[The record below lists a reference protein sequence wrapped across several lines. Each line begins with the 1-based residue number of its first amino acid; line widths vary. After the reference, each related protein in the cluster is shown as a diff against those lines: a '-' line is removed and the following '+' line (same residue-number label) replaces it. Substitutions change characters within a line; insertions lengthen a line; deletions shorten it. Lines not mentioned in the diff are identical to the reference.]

1 MTINISIQDVVD
13 NLHPKITVLG
23 VGGSGGNAVNNMINA
38 NLEGVDFLI
47 ANTDAQALQISKCP
61 NKIQL
66 GLNSTKG
73 LGAGMRP
80 DIGKQAAEEAIQDLS
95 EKFDGSH
102 MLFIAA
108 GMGGGTGTGA
118 APVIAKLAREKGIL
132 TVGVV
137 TKPFHF
143 EGSQRMKLAD
153 KGIEELQQ
161 YVDTLLTIPNQNLF
175 RIANEKTTFSDAFKM
190 ADDVLYA
197 GVRGVTDLMVQPGM
211 INLDFSDIKT
221 VMSEMGKAMMGTG
234 EASGEARAI
243 AAAEAA
249 IANPLIDDVSLK
261 GAKGL
266 IINITGG
273 KDITLYEVDE
283 AANRIKQEVDEEAN
297 IIYGTTCDE
306 RLEGLVR
313 VSIVAT
319 GIDANINKLAK
330 PIENFAPININNE
343 IYKNDNVE
351 TNEQNNDQ
359 VNSIASNY
367 EDKLIDTTS
376 EKDKNFIEENI
387 NMDHVN
393 INEQKTEDL
402 DTELISENDHQDVV
416 ENISIETNDILEEKT
431 NEILEEETNDILEE
445 DLKHDHALKD
455 EENNTTNEA
464 SVRRLS
470 LFDTLTTES
479 TETPADNINLTEK
492 TEPILSPSEEVL
504 DTSKSEDLPIKDEL
518 INEFDAEEKH
528 SIDADN
534 EFNHYASAVKVEN
547 DWYYFDSNLEPEYD
561 RYSSDIYN
569 EILAGESARL
579 SKLYPK
585 YKWVE
590 IKEGMIYNSNR
601 NVFPAKNG
609 LLIQQIAP
617 LNQPLPVITLD
628 ADLEQM
634 LIKMARQ
641 SGEEGL
647 VLDNE
652 LAQKLLT
659 KIAETT
665 QKLSNEG
672 KTAALVVSPAIRRQ
686 FSAIVRQH
694 VEEMIVL
701 AFTELPDNRKI
712 NVVAS
717 IAG

>member
-1 MTINISIQDVVD
+1 MTINISIQDIGH

-47 ANTDAQALQISKCP
+47 ANTDAQALQISNCP

-80 DIGKQAAEEAIQDLS
+80 DIGRQAAEEAIQDLS

-143 EGSQRMKLAD
+143 EGSQRMKLAE

-234 EASGEARAI
+234 EAQGEGRAI

-283 AANRIKQEVDEEAN
+283 AANRIKQEIDDEAN
-297 IIYGTTCDE
+297 IIYGTTCDD
-306 RLEGLVR
+306 RLEGVVR

-319 GIDANINKLAK
+319 GIDANNNISVK
-330 PIENFAPININNE
+330 PIENFAPININND
-343 IYKNDNVE
+343 IYKQDL
-351 TNEQNNDQ
+351 
-359 VNSIASNY
+359 
-367 EDKLIDTTS
+367 KTS
-376 EKDKNFIEENI
+376 ESLSETTVLQKNTSQDEIILDNEINEMENEEMPNNENSDTVNFDDQTNNNQIEVSNLEENI
-387 NMDHVN
+387 DDK
-393 INEQKTEDL
+393 IL
-402 DTELISENDHQDVV
+402 D
-416 ENISIETNDILEEKT
+416 K
-431 NEILEEETNDILEE
+431 
-445 DLKHDHALKD
+445 
-455 EENNTTNEA
+455 NEA
-464 SVRRLS
+464 SETVEQIVTDNIPEEVSSSYLDIDKSNETSVRRLS
-470 LFDTLTTES
+470 LFDTLS
-479 TETPADNINLTEK
+479 TENKSEDITSENEVLAK
-492 TEPILSPSEEVL
+492 TEPVFASSEEKIEENNSENNNSEDILSIDEKEEF
-504 DTSKSEDLPIKDEL
+504 S
-518 INEFDAEEKH
+518 AEETE
-528 SIDADN
+528 SSEIDDD
-534 EFNHYASAVKVEN
+534 FNQETEEE
-547 DWYYFDSNLEPEYD
+547 LL
-561 RYSSDIYN
+561 DIPTF
-569 EILAGESARL
+569 L
-579 SKLYPK
+579 
-585 YKWVE
+585 
-590 IKEGMIYNSNR
+590 
-601 NVFPAKNG
+601 
-609 LLIQQIAP
+609 
-617 LNQPLPVITLD
+617 
-628 ADLEQM
+628 
-634 LIKMARQ
+634 
-641 SGEEGL
+641 
-647 VLDNE
+647 
-652 LAQKLLT
+652 
-659 KIAETT
+659 
-665 QKLSNEG
+665 
-672 KTAALVVSPAIRRQ
+672 RRQ
-686 FSAIVRQH
+686 A
-694 VEEMIVL
+694 
-701 AFTELPDNRKI
+701 N
-712 NVVAS
+712 
-717 IAG
+717 

>member
-80 DIGKQAAEEAIQDLS
+80 DVGRQAAEEAIQDLS

-234 EASGEARAI
+234 EASGEGRAI

-319 GIDANINKLAK
+319 GIDANVNKVAK

-343 IYKNDNVE
+343 IYKNDVLE
-351 TNEQNNDQ
+351 TNEKINDQ
-359 VNSIASNY
+359 VDYSENFIVNNYENNSI
-367 EDKLIDTTS
+367 ETVS
-376 EKDKNFIEENI
+376 EIEEGANQENI
-387 NMDHVN
+387 NLDPVN

-402 DTELISENDHQDVV
+402 DNEIISDSDDQEVV
-416 ENISIETNDILEEKT
+416 EKSSLEINDNVDE
-431 NEILEEETNDILEE
+431 N
-445 DLKHDHALKD
+445 LKHDNSLI
-455 EENNTTNEA
+455 EEEKITYNEA

-479 TETPADNINLTEK
+479 METTADNTILAEK
-492 TEPILSPSEEVL
+492 SEPILSSTEEKLNNSE
-504 DTSKSEDLPIKDEL
+504 KEDLSFKEEMVS
-518 INEFDAEEKH
+518 EFDAEEKDIIT
-528 SIDADN
+528 SDD
-534 EFNHYASAVKVEN
+534 EFNQETEEE
-547 DWYYFDSNLEPEYD
+547 LL
-561 RYSSDIYN
+561 DIPTF
-569 EILAGESARL
+569 L
-579 SKLYPK
+579 
-585 YKWVE
+585 
-590 IKEGMIYNSNR
+590 
-601 NVFPAKNG
+601 
-609 LLIQQIAP
+609 
-617 LNQPLPVITLD
+617 
-628 ADLEQM
+628 
-634 LIKMARQ
+634 
-641 SGEEGL
+641 
-647 VLDNE
+647 
-652 LAQKLLT
+652 
-659 KIAETT
+659 
-665 QKLSNEG
+665 
-672 KTAALVVSPAIRRQ
+672 RRQ
-686 FSAIVRQH
+686 A
-694 VEEMIVL
+694 
-701 AFTELPDNRKI
+701 N
-712 NVVAS
+712 
-717 IAG
+717 

>member
-1 MTINISIQDVVD
+1 MTINISIQDVD
-13 NLHPKITVLG
+13 QNLHPKITVLG

-47 ANTDAQALQISKCP
+47 ANTDAQALQISSCP

-80 DIGKQAAEEAIQDLS
+80 DIGRQAAEEAIQDLS
-95 EKFDGSH
+95 EKFEGSH

-143 EGSQRMKLAD
+143 EGSQRMKLAE

-234 EASGEARAI
+234 EAQGEGRAI

-283 AANRIKQEVDEEAN
+283 AANRIKQEIDEEAN
-297 IIYGTTCDE
+297 IIYGTTCDD
-306 RLEGLVR
+306 RLEGVVR

-319 GIDANINKLAK
+319 GIDANNNISAK
-330 PIENFAPININNE
+330 PLENFAPININNDIYKKDIKKSLSLTESTALQEHSLEDGNILDKE
-343 IYKNDNVE
+343 IYGIS
-351 TNEQNNDQ
+351 NEEILNNQN
-359 VNSIASNY
+359 S
-367 EDKLIDTTS
+367 
-376 EKDKNFIEENI
+376 ENI
-387 NMDHVN
+387 DVEEQTNIEQIETASLEDHIDKKIFAQNGVPESSDQTETDN
-393 INEQKTEDL
+393 IFEEVSN
-402 DTELISENDHQDVV
+402 SSS
-416 ENISIETNDILEEKT
+416 SIETP
-431 NEILEEETNDILEE
+431 NET
-445 DLKHDHALKD
+445 
-455 EENNTTNEA
+455 

-470 LFDTLTTES
+470 LFDTLS
-479 TETPADNINLTEK
+479 TDN
-492 TEPILSPSEEVL
+492 
-504 DTSKSEDLPIKDEL
+504 KSEDSASENEVLEKMEPVFASSEEKIEENDSEDKNSEDNNLSIDEKE
-518 INEFDAEEKH
+518 EFSAEETE
-528 SIDADN
+528 SSEIDDD
-534 EFNHYASAVKVEN
+534 FNQETEEE
-547 DWYYFDSNLEPEYD
+547 LL
-561 RYSSDIYN
+561 DIPTF
-569 EILAGESARL
+569 L
-579 SKLYPK
+579 
-585 YKWVE
+585 
-590 IKEGMIYNSNR
+590 
-601 NVFPAKNG
+601 
-609 LLIQQIAP
+609 
-617 LNQPLPVITLD
+617 
-628 ADLEQM
+628 
-634 LIKMARQ
+634 
-641 SGEEGL
+641 
-647 VLDNE
+647 
-652 LAQKLLT
+652 
-659 KIAETT
+659 
-665 QKLSNEG
+665 
-672 KTAALVVSPAIRRQ
+672 RRQ
-686 FSAIVRQH
+686 A
-694 VEEMIVL
+694 
-701 AFTELPDNRKI
+701 N
-712 NVVAS
+712 
-717 IAG
+717 

>member
-1 MTINISIQDVVD
+1 MTINISIQDVAQ

-47 ANTDAQALQISKCP
+47 ANTDAQALQISSCP

-80 DIGKQAAEEAIQDLS
+80 DIGRQAAEEAIQDLS
-95 EKFDGSH
+95 EKFEGSH

-143 EGSQRMKLAD
+143 EGSQRMKLAE

-234 EASGEARAI
+234 EAQGEGRAI

-283 AANRIKQEVDEEAN
+283 AANRIKQEIDEEAN
-297 IIYGTTCDE
+297 IIYGTTCDD
-306 RLEGLVR
+306 RLEGVVR

-319 GIDANINKLAK
+319 GIDANSNLSAK
-330 PIENFAPININNE
+330 PIEDFAPIKLNNDIYKKDVENSVSLNEDKISQDKILDKESNE
-343 IYKNDNVE
+343 ISDEEIIDGLN
-351 TNEQNNDQ
+351 TNSFDLEQENQINEMPT
-359 VNSIASNY
+359 SN
-367 EDKLIDTTS
+367 L
-376 EKDKNFIEENI
+376 EENKENTNYKVFENTDNSEI
-387 NMDHVN
+387 GYQ
-393 INEQKTEDL
+393 IENEDISDDL
-402 DTELISENDHQDVV
+402 SSS
-416 ENISIETNDILEEKT
+416 SIDIEKSNET
-431 NEILEEETNDILEE
+431 
-445 DLKHDHALKD
+445 
-455 EENNTTNEA
+455 
-464 SVRRLS
+464 SVRKLS
-470 LFDTLTTES
+470 LFDTLS
-479 TETPADNINLTEK
+479 TDNKSEDFSKGNENLEK
-492 TEPILSPSEEVL
+492 NEPILNTSEEKI
-504 DTSKSEDLPIKDEL
+504 DANIDEDDNSRTNDVE
-518 INEFDAEEKH
+518 EFDAEGSNSSEI
-528 SIDADN
+528 SDD
-534 EFNHYASAVKVEN
+534 FNQETEEE
-547 DWYYFDSNLEPEYD
+547 LL
-561 RYSSDIYN
+561 DIPTF
-569 EILAGESARL
+569 L
-579 SKLYPK
+579 
-585 YKWVE
+585 
-590 IKEGMIYNSNR
+590 
-601 NVFPAKNG
+601 
-609 LLIQQIAP
+609 
-617 LNQPLPVITLD
+617 
-628 ADLEQM
+628 
-634 LIKMARQ
+634 
-641 SGEEGL
+641 
-647 VLDNE
+647 
-652 LAQKLLT
+652 
-659 KIAETT
+659 
-665 QKLSNEG
+665 
-672 KTAALVVSPAIRRQ
+672 RRQ
-686 FSAIVRQH
+686 A
-694 VEEMIVL
+694 
-701 AFTELPDNRKI
+701 N
-712 NVVAS
+712 
-717 IAG
+717 

>member
-1 MTINISIQDVVD
+1 MTINISIQDVAQ

-47 ANTDAQALQISKCP
+47 ANTDAQALQISSCP

-80 DIGKQAAEEAIQDLS
+80 DIGRQAAEEAIQDLS
-95 EKFDGSH
+95 EKFEGSH

-143 EGSQRMKLAD
+143 EGSQRMKLAE

-234 EASGEARAI
+234 EAQGEGRAI

-283 AANRIKQEVDEEAN
+283 AANRIKQEIDEEAN
-297 IIYGTTCDE
+297 IIYGTTCDD
-306 RLEGLVR
+306 RLEGVVR

-319 GIDANINKLAK
+319 GIDANNNISAK
-330 PIENFAPININNE
+330 PIENFAPININND
-343 IYKNDNVE
+343 IYKQDIEKPELLSENPIMQENASEDGSIIDEEINEIANEGILNNQISDNIHVDEQSNIDQLE
-351 TNEQNNDQ
+351 T
-359 VNSIASNY
+359 SSL
-367 EDKLIDTTS
+367 K
-376 EKDKNFIEENI
+376 ENI
-387 NMDHVN
+387 DDKAFVQ
-393 INEQKTEDL
+393 NEATQTL
-402 DTELISENDHQDVV
+402 DQIETD
-416 ENISIETNDILEEKT
+416 NISVEVSSSSLDIDKP
-431 NEILEEETNDILEE
+431 
-445 DLKHDHALKD
+445 
-455 EENNTTNEA
+455 NEA

-470 LFDTLTTES
+470 LFDTLS
-479 TETPADNINLTEK
+479 TENKSQDIASENDILTK
-492 TEPILSPSEEVL
+492 NEPVFASSEEKIEEN
-504 DTSKSEDLPIKDEL
+504 DSDEDNNSEENNLGIVEKE
-518 INEFDAEEKH
+518 EFSAEQSE
-528 SIDADN
+528 SSEIDD
-534 EFNHYASAVKVEN
+534 EFNQETEEE
-547 DWYYFDSNLEPEYD
+547 LL
-561 RYSSDIYN
+561 DIPTF
-569 EILAGESARL
+569 L
-579 SKLYPK
+579 
-585 YKWVE
+585 
-590 IKEGMIYNSNR
+590 
-601 NVFPAKNG
+601 
-609 LLIQQIAP
+609 
-617 LNQPLPVITLD
+617 
-628 ADLEQM
+628 
-634 LIKMARQ
+634 
-641 SGEEGL
+641 
-647 VLDNE
+647 
-652 LAQKLLT
+652 
-659 KIAETT
+659 
-665 QKLSNEG
+665 
-672 KTAALVVSPAIRRQ
+672 RRQ
-686 FSAIVRQH
+686 A
-694 VEEMIVL
+694 
-701 AFTELPDNRKI
+701 N
-712 NVVAS
+712 
-717 IAG
+717 

>member
-1 MTINISIQDVVD
+1 MTINISIQDVAQ

-47 ANTDAQALQISKCP
+47 ANTDAQALQISSCP

-80 DIGKQAAEEAIQDLS
+80 DIGRQAAEEAIQDLS
-95 EKFDGSH
+95 EKFEGSH

-143 EGSQRMKLAD
+143 EGSQRMKLAE

-234 EASGEARAI
+234 EAQGEGRAI

-297 IIYGTTCDE
+297 IIYGTTCDD
-306 RLEGLVR
+306 RLEGVVR

-319 GIDANINKLAK
+319 GIDANNNISAK
-330 PIENFAPININNE
+330 PIESFAPININND
-343 IYKNDNVE
+343 IYKQDIEKPELLSENPILQENASEDGSILDEEINEIANEGMLNNQISDNIHVD
-351 TNEQNNDQ
+351 EQSNIDQ
-359 VNSIASNY
+359 LEISSL
-367 EDKLIDTTS
+367 K
-376 EKDKNFIEENI
+376 ENI
-387 NMDHVN
+387 DDKAFVQ
-393 INEQKTEDL
+393 NEATQTL
-402 DTELISENDHQDVV
+402 DQIETDNISEEV
-416 ENISIETNDILEEKT
+416 SSSSLDIDKP
-431 NEILEEETNDILEE
+431 
-445 DLKHDHALKD
+445 
-455 EENNTTNEA
+455 NEA

-470 LFDTLTTES
+470 LFDTLS
-479 TETPADNINLTEK
+479 TENKSQDIASENDILTK
-492 TEPILSPSEEVL
+492 NEPVFASSEEKIEEN
-504 DTSKSEDLPIKDEL
+504 DSDEGNNSEENNLGIVEKE
-518 INEFDAEEKH
+518 EFSAEE
-528 SIDADN
+528 SESSEIDD
-534 EFNHYASAVKVEN
+534 EFNQETEEE
-547 DWYYFDSNLEPEYD
+547 LL
-561 RYSSDIYN
+561 DIPTF
-569 EILAGESARL
+569 L
-579 SKLYPK
+579 
-585 YKWVE
+585 
-590 IKEGMIYNSNR
+590 
-601 NVFPAKNG
+601 
-609 LLIQQIAP
+609 
-617 LNQPLPVITLD
+617 
-628 ADLEQM
+628 
-634 LIKMARQ
+634 
-641 SGEEGL
+641 
-647 VLDNE
+647 
-652 LAQKLLT
+652 
-659 KIAETT
+659 
-665 QKLSNEG
+665 
-672 KTAALVVSPAIRRQ
+672 RRQ
-686 FSAIVRQH
+686 A
-694 VEEMIVL
+694 
-701 AFTELPDNRKI
+701 N
-712 NVVAS
+712 
-717 IAG
+717 

>member
-1 MTINISIQDVVD
+1 MTINISLQDVAQ

-47 ANTDAQALQISKCP
+47 ANTDAQALQISSCP

-80 DIGKQAAEEAIQDLS
+80 DIGKKAAEEAIQDLN

-143 EGSQRMKLAD
+143 EGSQRMKIAE

-234 EASGEARAI
+234 EASGEGRAI

-261 GAKGL
+261 GARGL

-297 IIYGTTCDE
+297 IIYGTTCDD

-319 GIDANINKLAK
+319 GIDVNTNLLAN
-330 PIENFAPININNE
+330 PMENFAPININNE
-343 IYKNDNVE
+343 IYKTDTPSSNELDNSKN
-351 TNEQNNDQ
+351 TSNNS
-359 VNSIASNY
+359 V
-367 EDKLIDTTS
+367 S
-376 EKDKNFIEENI
+376 EKENNVSNETKVLNNNILENDDENI
-387 NMDHVN
+387 NKNYITDSIDDYSETLPEHSETMDLNSTVIEEQTESMDESPIAIEEHSET
-393 INEQKTEDL
+393 INSNNE
-402 DTELISENDHQDVV
+402 
-416 ENISIETNDILEEKT
+416 EEKEPGFQENQN
-431 NEILEEETNDILEE
+431 NEILENSNTRDEAAYKVEEPN
-445 DLKHDHALKD
+445 
-455 EENNTTNEA
+455 
-464 SVRRLS
+464 VRRLS
-470 LFDTLTTES
+470 LFDTLSQENPTS
-479 TETPADNINLTEK
+479 TDDNSLISEK
-492 TEPILSPSEEVL
+492 SEPILKSNDEIIENDETL
-504 DTSKSEDLPIKDEL
+504 DQ
-518 INEFDAEEKH
+518 NENKEN
-528 SIDADN
+528 SDN
-534 EFNHYASAVKVEN
+534 EFNPEEN
-547 DWYYFDSNLEPEYD
+547 ENSELDEEFNQETEEELL
-561 RYSSDIYN
+561 DIPTF
-569 EILAGESARL
+569 L
-579 SKLYPK
+579 
-585 YKWVE
+585 
-590 IKEGMIYNSNR
+590 
-601 NVFPAKNG
+601 
-609 LLIQQIAP
+609 
-617 LNQPLPVITLD
+617 
-628 ADLEQM
+628 
-634 LIKMARQ
+634 
-641 SGEEGL
+641 
-647 VLDNE
+647 
-652 LAQKLLT
+652 
-659 KIAETT
+659 
-665 QKLSNEG
+665 
-672 KTAALVVSPAIRRQ
+672 RRQ
-686 FSAIVRQH
+686 A
-694 VEEMIVL
+694 
-701 AFTELPDNRKI
+701 N
-712 NVVAS
+712 
-717 IAG
+717 

>member
-1 MTINISIQDVVD
+1 MTINISIQDVAQ

-47 ANTDAQALQISKCP
+47 ANTDAQALQISSCP

-80 DIGKQAAEEAIQDLS
+80 DIGRQAAEEAIQDLS
-95 EKFDGSH
+95 EKFEGSH

-143 EGSQRMKLAD
+143 EGSQRMKLAE

-234 EASGEARAI
+234 EAQGEGRAI

-297 IIYGTTCDE
+297 IIYGTTCDD
-306 RLEGLVR
+306 RLEGVVR

-319 GIDANINKLAK
+319 GIDANNNISAK
-330 PIENFAPININNE
+330 PIESFAPININND
-343 IYKNDNVE
+343 IYKQDIEKSELLSEGNILQENASQDGSILDEEINDIANEGMLNNQNSDNVNE
-351 TNEQNNDQ
+351 DEQTNINQTE
-359 VNSIASNY
+359 ISN
-367 EDKLIDTTS
+367 L
-376 EKDKNFIEENI
+376 EENI
-387 NMDHVN
+387 DDKAFVQNEVTETLDQIETDN
-393 INEQKTEDL
+393 ISGEVSSSSMDL
-402 DTELISENDHQDVV
+402 D
-416 ENISIETNDILEEKT
+416 KP
-431 NEILEEETNDILEE
+431 
-445 DLKHDHALKD
+445 
-455 EENNTTNEA
+455 NEA

-470 LFDTLTTES
+470 LFDTLS
-479 TETPADNINLTEK
+479 TEN
-492 TEPILSPSEEVL
+492 
-504 DTSKSEDLPIKDEL
+504 KSEDTAVE
-518 INEFDAEEKH
+518 NEILTKSEPVFASAEEKIEH
-528 SIDADN
+528 NDSEDNNSEDDNLSIVEKEEFSAEESESSEIDD
-534 EFNHYASAVKVEN
+534 EFNQETEEE
-547 DWYYFDSNLEPEYD
+547 LL
-561 RYSSDIYN
+561 DIPTF
-569 EILAGESARL
+569 L
-579 SKLYPK
+579 
-585 YKWVE
+585 
-590 IKEGMIYNSNR
+590 
-601 NVFPAKNG
+601 
-609 LLIQQIAP
+609 
-617 LNQPLPVITLD
+617 
-628 ADLEQM
+628 
-634 LIKMARQ
+634 
-641 SGEEGL
+641 
-647 VLDNE
+647 
-652 LAQKLLT
+652 
-659 KIAETT
+659 
-665 QKLSNEG
+665 
-672 KTAALVVSPAIRRQ
+672 RRQ
-686 FSAIVRQH
+686 A
-694 VEEMIVL
+694 
-701 AFTELPDNRKI
+701 N
-712 NVVAS
+712 
-717 IAG
+717 

>member
-1 MTINISIQDVVD
+1 MTINISIQDVEQ

-47 ANTDAQALQISKCP
+47 ANTDAQALQISSCP

-80 DIGKQAAEEAIQDLS
+80 DIGRQAAEEAIQDLN
-95 EKFDGSH
+95 EKFEGSH

-143 EGSQRMKLAD
+143 EGSQRMKLAE

-234 EASGEARAI
+234 EAQGEGRAI

-297 IIYGTTCDE
+297 IIYGTTCDD
-306 RLEGLVR
+306 RLEGVVR

-319 GIDANINKLAK
+319 GIDVNNNISAK
-330 PIENFAPININNE
+330 PIESFAPININND
-343 IYKNDNVE
+343 IYKQDIEKSELLSESSILQDNTSQDGSIIDEEINEIANEGMLNNQNSDDFNEDELTNINQLE
-351 TNEQNNDQ
+351 T
-359 VNSIASNY
+359 SS
-367 EDKLIDTTS
+367 L
-376 EKDKNFIEENI
+376 EENI
-387 NMDHVN
+387 EDKESFQ
-393 INEQKTEDL
+393 NEATETL
-402 DTELISENDHQDVV
+402 DQIETD
-416 ENISIETNDILEEKT
+416 NISGEVSSSSFDTDKP
-431 NEILEEETNDILEE
+431 NEV
-445 DLKHDHALKD
+445 
-455 EENNTTNEA
+455 
-464 SVRRLS
+464 SVRKLS
-470 LFDTLTTES
+470 LFDTLS
-479 TETPADNINLTEK
+479 TENKSEEIAEENNILTK
-492 TEPILSPSEEVL
+492 TEPVFASSEEKIEEN
-504 DTSKSEDLPIKDEL
+504 DSKDNNSEDDNSSIIDKE
-518 INEFDAEEKH
+518 EFSAEENESSK
-528 SIDADN
+528 IDD
-534 EFNHYASAVKVEN
+534 EFNQETEEE
-547 DWYYFDSNLEPEYD
+547 LL
-561 RYSSDIYN
+561 DIPTF
-569 EILAGESARL
+569 L
-579 SKLYPK
+579 
-585 YKWVE
+585 
-590 IKEGMIYNSNR
+590 
-601 NVFPAKNG
+601 
-609 LLIQQIAP
+609 
-617 LNQPLPVITLD
+617 
-628 ADLEQM
+628 
-634 LIKMARQ
+634 
-641 SGEEGL
+641 
-647 VLDNE
+647 
-652 LAQKLLT
+652 
-659 KIAETT
+659 
-665 QKLSNEG
+665 
-672 KTAALVVSPAIRRQ
+672 RRQ
-686 FSAIVRQH
+686 A
-694 VEEMIVL
+694 
-701 AFTELPDNRKI
+701 N
-712 NVVAS
+712 
-717 IAG
+717 